1 MYTTINLIQ
10 HTHVC
15 MYVCTNIYNIYKYNN
30 KVQLLHKIVNPNC
43 TNIKINN
50 INYTNNHKAS
60 TLLQDDSTSDDSA
73 VGVVI
78 THSHTCKIH
87 RRTHFF
93 NLLLS
98 LSLHNL
104 FVIGRSWSCC
114 CFCCLSSF
122 FLFFLSLSL
131 LFYCLFVYCHLLC
144 NPRGVCVCQSSF
156 PWLLLF
162 SCAYCVNYSYRDGSI
177 PFASVCKLTII
188 IQLCT
193 YRNASCI
200 KRTLCMTLKAYSY
213 LQNILIHIRK
223 RK

>member
-30 KVQLLHKIVNPNC
+30 KVQLLHKIVNPKC

-73 VGVVI
+73 AGVVI

-104 FVIGRSWSCC
+104 LLLGEAGLAVVFVVCRHSSCSFCLCLC
-114 CFCCLSSF
+114 CFTACLSIVIYYVTHEVSAF
-122 FLFFLSLSL
+122 VSRLF
-131 LFYCLFVYCHLLC
+131 
-144 NPRGVCVCQSSF
+144 RG
-156 PWLLLF
+156 F
-162 SCAYCVNYSYRDGSI
+162 SCSLA
-177 PFASVCKLTII
+177 
-188 IQLCT
+188 
-193 YRNASCI
+193 
-200 KRTLCMTLKAYSY
+200 
-213 LQNILIHIRK
+213 HIV
-223 RK
+223 